1 MKFFLKIILSK
12 TQLKKLIIKNSN
24 TKGVF
29 HVPSEKLKEK
39 NIKENILEQL
49 KEIIRDA
56 IREATYEYKLTLTI
70 EEAARYTGIGR
81 DKILELA
88 HNPESG
94 FPSFKVGTKFLINR
108 ELLKEWL
115 KKVAEERKVL

>member
-1 MKFFLKIILSK
+1 MPLGE
-12 TQLKKLIIKNSN
+12 LKKNN
-24 TKGVF
+24 V
-29 HVPSEKLKEK
+29 E
-39 NIKENILEQL
+39 ENIFEQF
-49 KEIIRDA
+49 KEVIRDA
-56 IREATYEYKLTLTI
+56 IKEATHEHKLTLTV

-94 FPSFKVGTKFLINR
+94 FPAFRVGTKFLINR